1 MLDNLLPHALR
12 WMRFN
17 QRTFQ
22 SLPNNSSTIRNALT
36 HDQLSKFAPTQER
49 DIDGHTLYTCE
60 QSAQY
65 QHIFL
70 LHGGAYV
77 IPALA
82 GHIRML
88 KSWYQLGFCVSAFDY
103 PLAPNATADETINAT
118 LKAYQTL
125 IEAYPNDRIL
135 VVGDSAGGGLAIS
148 LLQKLRENGLPMPAK
163 TALLSP
169 WLDLELHK
177 AEERQQHNSE
187 VVLHLEGLR
196 RCAEAYAGSRSL
208 DDPLISPVKADL
220 SNLGP
225 MKLWVSDSELFYEDC
240 LTFVERVEAAEG
252 SRCRLKVESGLLHD
266 WPMIANTSKARST
279 IRSVARYFFKMANSA
294 SELK

>member
-22 SLPNNSSTIRNALT
+22 SLPNNNSAVRNALT
-36 HDQLSKFAPTQER
+36 YEQLSKFAPTQER
-49 DIDGHTLYTCE
+49 DINGHTLFTCE

-77 IPALA
+77 LPAVT
-82 GHIRML
+82 GHIRTL
-88 KSWYQLGFCVSAFDY
+88 KAWHQLGFCVSAFDY
-103 PLAPNATADETINAT
+103 PLTPKANADEAINAT
-118 LKAYQTL
+118 VNAYKAL

-135 VVGDSAGGGLAIS
+135 LVGDSAGGGLAIS
-148 LLQKLRENGLPMPAK
+148 LLQKLRDAGLPMPAK

-169 WLDLELHK
+169 WVDLALEN
-177 AEERQQHNSE
+177 AEHRQQHDSE

-196 RCAEAYAGSRSL
+196 RCAKAYADHRPL
-208 DDPLISPVKADL
+208 NDPLISPVNADL

-240 LTFVERVEAAEG
+240 LTFVKRIEEAEG
-252 SRCRLKVESGLLHD
+252 SRCKLKVESGLLHD
-266 WPMIANTSKARST
+266 WPMVAPTAKAKAT
-279 IRSVARYFFKMANSA
+279 QKEVAKYFFKMANSA
-294 SELK
+294 SE